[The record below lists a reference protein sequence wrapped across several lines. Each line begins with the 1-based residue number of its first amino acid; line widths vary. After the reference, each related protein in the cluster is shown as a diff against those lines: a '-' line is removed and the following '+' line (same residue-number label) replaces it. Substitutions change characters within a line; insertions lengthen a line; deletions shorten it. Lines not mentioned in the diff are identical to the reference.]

1 MKFNFFVF
9 FVLSS
14 LIFSEVEFLDR
25 IAIIVDEG
33 IIMESE
39 VNDALEQT
47 INNCKQS
54 EERLPP
60 NEILFQRVLER
71 LIIDEILLQKS
82 KKFGVTISDQEL
94 NEALA
99 NFADQ

>member
-9 FVLSS
+9 FVLSN
-14 LIFSEVEFLDR
+14 LIFSEVDFLDR

-47 INNCKQS
+47 INNFVYGLQDS
-54 EERLPP
+54 SPTG
-60 NEILFQRVLER
+60 ILFKLFRWLGIR
-71 LIIDEILLQKS
+71 
-82 KKFGVTISDQEL
+82 
-94 NEALA
+94 N
-99 NFADQ
+99 